1 MKTAAIITAGG
12 IGKRMG
18 AGLPKQYLEVAGK
31 PIIVHAIERF
41 VGFEGI
47 RQVIVTV
54 PPGDETSFATD
65 ILAPFALNEMV
76 TVVAGGPQRQ
86 DSVANGLNAVADDVE
101 IVLIHDGVRPFI
113 KRDVIQRSIECARD
127 KGACVVAMPLKETV
141 KRVDEAGCVEETV
154 DRNMLWGAQTP
165 QVFRF
170 DVIREAFDKAV
181 REGFYGT
188 DDAMLVERMG
198 MTVNVVE
205 GDYHNIKITTTEDLV
220 IAEAIARNWQ
230 G

>member
-31 PIIVHAIERF
+31 PIIVHTIERF
-41 VGFEGI
+41 VGLAGV

-54 PPGDETSFATD
+54 PPGDETSFAAD

-76 TVVAGGPQRQ
+76 TVVAGGAERQ
-86 DSVANGLNAVADDVE
+86 DSVSNGLAAVAGDIE

-141 KRVDEAGCVEETV
+141 KRVDEKMCVAETV
-154 DRNMLWGAQTP
+154 DRSVLWGAQTP
-165 QVFRF
+165 QAFRF
-170 DVIREAFDKAV
+170 DIIREAFDKAT

-188 DDAMLVERMG
+188 DDTMLVERLG
-198 MTVNVVE
+198 HTVSVVE
-205 GDYHNIKITTTEDLV
+205 GDYNNIKITTAEDIV
-220 IAEAIARNWQ
+220 IAEAIARNWEE
-230 G
+230 